1 MHLSRSTVCPPLC
14 TEGTKLQGISSSLR
28 ICLETGTDLAGLG
41 VQRVVDPPLPEF
53 GFGKL

>member
-41 VQRVVDPPLPEF
+41 VQRVVDPPLPAF